1 PRFGWTMEEGTF
13 VEWLKQDGETV
24 QPGDI
29 LFTIESDKAL
39 NEVESFDSGILRI
52 PPDAPPPGA
61 TVSVGTRLAYL
72 VQPGELAPFE
82 AGGRGSSRAHGM
94 PETDTTQR
102 PGAPVIAGPQGA
114 ASPQLQIARSR
125 KAGPTIS
132 PRALRVAVELGVDW
146 SVLRGSG
153 RTGRIVERDIRAA
166 SVQKPVRR
174 RREEIAP
181 ARVGPTIVAP
191 LPPVSSTG
199 ETIPVTQIRRL
210 IAQRMVESAHT
221 TAPVTLTT
229 EADATALVVL
239 REQLKATFTPRGIT
253 VPTYS
258 DLIIKLTAAAL
269 REHPMLNACWKE
281 DEIILM
287 KEIHIGVAVDTE
299 AGVLVPVIRDVQ
311 AKGLRQIAED
321 SHSLAEKARS
331 RRLRP
336 EDMQGGTFTITNLGM
351 YGVDAFTPIIN
362 LPQCAILGVGRIV
375 SKPAVYNDQIVPRQM
390 MGLSLTFDHRVVDG
404 APAARFLE
412 TLRQHI
418 EDAGLWLLA

>member
-1 PRFGWTMEEGTF
+1 MAVEIVVPRFGWTMEEGTF

-61 TVSVGTRLAYL
+61 TVSVGTLLAYL
-72 VQPGELAPFE
+72 VQPGEPAPFE
-82 AGGRGSSRAHGM
+82 VGGAAEVNIKQ
-94 PETDTTQR
+94 ETK
-102 PGAPVIAGPQGA
+102 APLIAGPHTTGSQPP
-114 ASPQLQIARSR
+114 SVRPR

-153 RTGRIVERDIRAA
+153 RTGRIVERDIRATA
-166 SVQKPVRR
+166 AQKPVRI

-191 LPPVSSTG
+191 SPPVSSTG
-199 ETIPVTQIRRL
+199 ETIPITQIRRL

-229 EADATALVVL
+229 EADATELVAL
-239 REQLKATFTPRGIT
+239 REQLKATFTPRGII

-258 DLIIKLTAAAL
+258 DLMIKFTAVAL
-269 REHPMLNACWKE
+269 REHPMLNACWKD

-311 AKGLRQIAED
+311 TKGLRQIAEE

-331 RRLRP
+331 RQLRP
-336 EDMQGGTFTITNLGM
+336 DDMQGGTFTITNLGM

-390 MGLSLTFDHRVVDG
+390 MALSLTFDHRVVDG

-412 TLRQHI
+412 ALRQYI